1 MTFDFIQKAITFGLF
16 RILFRSDL
24 PHGTNVIELETSN
37 LLVSLGPMKCC
48 IAKII
53 YFRGSGSASFF
64 LILAPRLQLHF
75 QTYIALKMYSNT
87 IVTYEICL
95 NGCRN

>member
-16 RILFRSDL
+16 WILFRSDL
-24 PHGTNVIELETSN
+24 PRGTNVIETSI

-87 IVTYEICL
+87 TVTYEICL